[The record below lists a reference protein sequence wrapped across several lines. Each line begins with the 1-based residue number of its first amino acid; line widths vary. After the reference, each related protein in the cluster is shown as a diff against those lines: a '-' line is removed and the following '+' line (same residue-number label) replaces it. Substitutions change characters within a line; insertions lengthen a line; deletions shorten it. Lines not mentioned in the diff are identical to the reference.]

1 MDAHRQSL
9 SHAKPAF
16 PERFRLLAKNFSEM
30 WDGFSYSLV
39 GAKANAKQASETWFN
54 ARSSPTP
61 PALAIH
67 REKTVR

>member
-16 PERFRLLAKNFSEM
+16 PERFRLLAKNFSEI
-30 WDGFSYSLV
+30 WDGFSCSLV
-39 GAKANAKQASETWFN
+39 GAKANAKQASETWFY
-54 ARSSPTP
+54 ARPSHTP